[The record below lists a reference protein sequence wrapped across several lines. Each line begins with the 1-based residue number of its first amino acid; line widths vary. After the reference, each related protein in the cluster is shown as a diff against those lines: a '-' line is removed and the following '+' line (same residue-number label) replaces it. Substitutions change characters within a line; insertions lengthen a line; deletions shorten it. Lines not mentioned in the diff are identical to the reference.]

1 MASSQNCLSEI
12 NKAFNSIRKPESS
25 MTTLLGLM
33 KLVEILKESD
43 ECTRNTFCSK
53 MVSLNLAKLSK
64 QYLCE
69 VKSGKHSMYVLLLL
83 HNISYISNK
92 FCESIVESGTHE
104 LIVSNIENNSTF
116 GVENLNKSPKQENA
130 HEIMFSLLSII
141 NNILRNYPECR
152 TEFRASKLKYALKKL
167 LSVED
172 PLMKSCALMCLV
184 YAVNV
189 DEDQKLITLGKTHV
203 EFLARRILP
212 ATPHIKFMKT
222 SDEADRFMSG
232 SGSLG
237 FSTEEILEPF
247 SILSTNSQTSLE
259 LVKQG
264 IISICQSV
272 LIKANQTH
280 QSYKNKSLTSATKW
294 ALLILYRLS
303 KRAVTA
309 PLIDFKELIHKFSDH
324 PIDDI
329 AEIANGILAAIN
341 DSERKNNEKQD
352 ESDGSK
358 TETLSSD
365 LQNVSFSRNDD
376 DTDNDEIPAPVEDE
390 NLTQI
395 KVEAVDDS
403 DKSSK
408 DHIMISYCHQQ
419 KDIADRLLKELR
431 KNGVKELW
439 IDQEHLHKD
448 SGTVQGM
455 VRAVDNAKSVICC
468 ISEAYSKSAN
478 CMGELVY
485 ATNKMKNLIPV
496 VVEKNF
502 SPDGELLFY
511 LKDSFRFNISTE
523 DLFRTNCQMLLQK
536 LAADDEK

>member
-1 MASSQNCLSEI
+1 
-12 NKAFNSIRKPESS
+12 

-33 KLVEILKESD
+33 KLVEILKESN
-43 ECTRNTFCSK
+43 ECTRNTFCSEI
-53 MVSLNLAKLSK
+53 VSSNLAKLSMR
-64 QYLCE
+64 YICE
-69 VKSGKHSMYVLLLL
+69 VKSEMHSKVMLQLLQ
-83 HNISYISNK
+83 NISDISSK
-92 FCESIVESGTHE
+92 FSETLVESGMHE
-104 LIVSNIENNSTF
+104 LIASNIENNSTF
-116 GVENLNKSPKQENA
+116 GVENLNKSPKQESA
-130 HEIMFSLLSII
+130 HEIMFSFLSIL

-152 TEFRASKLKYALKKL
+152 SEFRASKLKYALKKL
-167 LSVED
+167 LSVKD
-172 PLMKSCALMCLV
+172 LLMQSCALLCLA

-189 DEDQKLITLGKTHV
+189 NEDQELITLGKIHV

-212 ATPHIKFMKT
+212 ATPHMKFMKT
-222 SDEADRFMSG
+222 SDEDRFVYG

-247 SILSTNSQTSLE
+247 SILSTNSRTSLE

-264 IISICQSV
+264 IVSICQSV

-280 QSYKNKSLTSATKW
+280 QSYKNKSLTSAAKW
-294 ALLILYRLS
+294 SLLILYRLS
-303 KRAVTA
+303 KRSVTA
-309 PLIDFKELIHKFSDH
+309 PLIDFKELIHKFSGH
-324 PIDDI
+324 PLDDI

-341 DSERKNNEKQD
+341 DSERKNNEEKD
-352 ESDGSK
+352 ESDSSK

-365 LQNVSFSRNDD
+365 LQNVSFSNND
-376 DTDNDEIPAPVEDE
+376 DEIPPPAEDE
-390 NLTQI
+390 NFTQQI
-395 KVEAVDDS
+395 EVEAVDAS

-408 DHIMISYCHQQ
+408 DHIMISYNHQQ

-439 IDQEHLHKD
+439 IDKENLHKD
-448 SGTVQGM
+448 SGTARGM
-455 VRAVDNAKSVICC
+455 ARAVDNAKSVICC

-485 ATNKMKNLIPV
+485 ATNKMKNIIPV

-511 LKDSFRFNISTE
+511 LKDSFRFNISTD
-523 DLFRTNCQMLLQK
+523 DLFRTNCQLLLQK
-536 LAADDEK
+536 LAADDVK